1 MRRRKIMILL
11 PGYQILEKL
20 QEGANTILFR
30 GYREADNQLVLMK
43 IPARE
48 HPPFKVIAQLKHE
61 YELAKSLNLQGILSP
76 YQLVSDRQ
84 DVFLVF
90 ENFTGIF
97 LDKYIQSKPIQIGE
111 FLKIA
116 RQLAEILTELHKSKI
131 IHKDIQ
137 PKNIL
142 IDSETE
148 QIKIT
153 DFSIA
158 SLLSREYQ
166 TVSQPGLLEGTL
178 DYMSPEQTGRMN
190 RAIDY
195 RTDFYSLGVTFYQML
210 TGRVPFQAN
219 DSMELVH
226 CHIAKQPLPP
236 HALNPDIPLAVSSIV
251 MKLLSKTAEDRYQSA
266 RGLKIDLET
275 CLKLWQETGKI
286 KRFILGQQD
295 VYGKFQIPQKL
306 YGREAEVATLMAAF
320 ERVAVGE
327 IERELEEISYALGSN
342 YQSQIPNSIA
352 GGSPRTAKSK
362 KDATASPCPI
372 ELMLVSG
379 YAGIGKSSLVYEI
392 HKPIAQKRGYF
403 ISGKFDQFKRN
414 IPYAPLIQAFQ
425 ELIRQILTESSEKI
439 EIWKTKLLQ
448 LLGSNA
454 QVIIDIIP
462 DVELII
468 GSQRPVP
475 QLPPI
480 EAQNRFNLVFKQFVH
495 AFTQKEHPL
504 VLFLDDLQW
513 ADSASL
519 KLIQLILTDSDSHYL
534 FAIGAYRDNEVSP
547 VHPLMLTL
555 ESLKKM
561 GAVVNQIILQPIDVE
576 NLNRLVADSLTCSK
590 ERAKPLSEQ
599 VFQKTRGN
607 PFFAIQFL
615 RSLYDEELLEYNA
628 NEGYWQ
634 CDIAK
639 VKALAVSDNVVEFM
653 AHKLQKLPDNARN
666 VLKMAACIGYQFD
679 LETLSLCYEKSL
691 TETASDLWAA
701 LQEGLVLPLSEIYK
715 FFKFFQDVRSDN
727 HLTDDELS
735 IDYKFLHDRVQQAT
749 YSLIPDVER
758 KAFHLKI
765 GRLLLKNTE
774 PSELEEKIFEIV
786 NNLNQGIEL
795 ITNQSDKNELAS
807 LNLMA
812 ARKAKLSTAYEAT
825 LKYSTVGLELL
836 RESSWQSDYDLTM
849 SLHLEALEA
858 AYLNTKFE
866 RANQL
871 SEFILKKAKTLLE
884 KVKVYELKIPFYYSQ
899 NQVESAI
906 DTALQVL
913 HLLGVFLPQKPSNLS
928 ILRELISTKLIVG
941 NKRIEQL
948 ASLPEMTDPYKLAA
962 MRLLLAIGP
971 AAANANPALYP
982 LVIFKIVKLSLQ
994 YGNSSLSAY
1003 GYCMYGMLLSMMLGD
1018 INSGYQFG
1026 QLGERLLQQF
1036 QAKELQ
1042 AKVNF
1047 LFNIFIRHWREHIR
1061 KTIEPLL
1068 EAFQTGLETGD
1079 IEYACYSLSGS
1090 CQHLI
1095 WSGEHLESVAEIQF
1109 KYLDVLQKYKQ
1120 EVIGDFAKPWHQFV
1134 LNLLDKSPDRCRL
1147 IGDVFDEEQ
1156 KLPVLQEANNKSGM
1170 ALTYL
1175 AKSMLLYLFNDYG
1188 HSVEYARLTENYK
1201 ENIIGTPFLAQH
1213 NFYYSLALLG
1223 LYSSAAKRE
1232 QKQYLKKVAV
1242 HQKQMKKWATYAPCN
1257 FQHKYELVEAETAR
1271 VLGHHV
1277 KAMEYYDRAIQGAR
1291 TQGYIQEE
1299 ALANERAAE
1308 FYFLQGRE
1316 TIAEAYLT
1324 QAYSSYSRWGARAKL
1339 NDLEERYLFLHSRKT
1354 DTNIPAIS
1362 SDASVLDLTTVFKAS
1377 QALSSEIVWSNLLE
1391 KLMDVLIEN
1400 AGAERGVFIVKKDS
1414 QLLIKAEKTLAQ
1426 ESAVLQ
1432 SLPVDTCPHLPVAMI
1447 NYVERT
1453 QEYVVLNDAARE
1465 GLFTGD
1471 SYIISKQTKSIL
1483 CLPIIHQGKLTGI
1496 LYLENNLTAGAFT
1509 PERLEVLKLLTA
1521 QVSISIENAEL
1532 YTDLQAYSQ
1541 ELQIKNTQLQQT
1553 NQKLEA
1559 EIADRKQVEAALRLS
1574 EERFRLAIDR
1584 IPDTFVI
1591 YDAQRRLQFVNS
1603 YGVRLSGYPEDALIG
1618 HTDEELFPPEV
1629 TQHYLPFLQQAVE
1642 TRRSLSAECTI
1653 TLPASGAHTII
1664 VTYVPLL
1671 NERGEIHQIIGI
1683 THDITE
1689 RKLAE
1694 EALYRREQEFKALV
1708 ENSPDII
1715 ARFDRQMR
1723 HVYVNPAI
1731 ERATGIP
1738 SCAFMGKTH
1747 QELEMSDELISY
1759 WQSKIQ
1765 RVFDT
1770 AGDELIEFDLATPTG
1785 MRSYQTH
1792 IVPEYARDGS
1802 VEFVLGVTRDITD
1815 RKQAEAEIKQLNET
1829 LELKVAQRTAQ
1840 LEATNRELDS
1850 FSYSVS
1856 HDLRAPLRHIGGFVN
1871 ALTLQLDR
1879 AGVNKDLKVLHY
1891 LQVIRDSSE
1900 KMAQLIDGLLTLSRI
1915 GRRQLEQTPV
1925 NLKTLVERA
1934 IALVQSPTAKSG
1946 ERAIE
1951 FEIGDL
1957 PTVMGDA
1964 ALLQQVFSNLID
1976 NAVKFSRDRH
1986 PAKIAIGTL
1995 QDGTLFIRD
2004 NGVGFDMNYAD
2015 QLFGAFQRLHSQ
2027 KAFEGTGIGLA
2038 IVQRAI
2044 HRHGGT
2050 IWAESQPDNGA
2061 TFYFTLGQI

>member
-1 MRRRKIMILL
+1 MILL
-11 PGYQILEKL
+11 PGYQITEQL

-30 GYREADNQLVLMK
+30 GYREADNKSVIIKVPTQ
-43 IPARE
+43 E
-48 HPPFKVIAQLKHE
+48 HPPFKVVAQLKHE
-61 YELAKSLNLQGILSP
+61 YEITNHLNFKGILIP
-76 YQLVSDRQ
+76 YELLINELITLLT
-84 DVFLVF
+84 FA
-90 ENFTGIF
+90 NFKGIF
-97 LDKYIQSKPIQIGE
+97 LDEYIKNNIIHIKE
-111 FLKIA
+111 FLTIA
-116 RQLAEILTELHKSKI
+116 QQLADILIELHKNKI
-131 IHKDIQ
+131 IHKNIQ

-142 IDSETE
+142 IAPETG

-153 DFSIA
+153 EFSIA

-236 HALNPDIPLAVSSIV
+236 HELNPDIPLAVSSIV
-251 MKLLSKTAEDRYQSA
+251 MKLLTKTAEDRYQSA
-266 RGLKIDLET
+266 RGLKVDLET
-275 CLKLWQETGKI
+275 CLKMWQATGKI
-286 KRFILGQQD
+286 EPFILGHQD
-295 VYGKFQIPQKL
+295 FYGKFQIPQKL

-320 ERVAVGE
+320 ERVAVGKIGRE
-327 IERELEEISYALGSN
+327 GEGERGRGGEFN
-342 YQSQIPNSIA
+342 TQSSVLNL
-352 GGSPRTAKSK
+352 KSQ
-362 KDATASPCPI
+362 KDATASHCAI
-372 ELMLVSG
+372 EMMLVSG
-379 YAGIGKSSLVYEI
+379 YSGIGKSSLVYEI

-448 LLGSNA
+448 SLGSNG

-462 DVELII
+462 EVELII
-468 GSQRPVP
+468 GSQSPVP
-475 QLPPI
+475 QLPPT
-480 EAQNRFNLVFKQFVH
+480 ESQNRFNLVFKQFIH
-495 AFTQKEHPL
+495 TFTHKEQPL

-519 KLIQLILTDSDSHYL
+519 KIIQLIITDPDSSYL
-534 FAIGAYRDNEVSP
+534 LMIGAYRDNEVSP

-555 ESLKKM
+555 DSIKKA
-561 GAVVNQIILQPIDVE
+561 GARVNQIVLQPIDLE
-576 NLNRLVADSLTCSK
+576 NLNRLVADTLTCSE

-607 PFFAIQFL
+607 PFFATQFL
-615 RSLYDEELLEYNA
+615 RSLYDEELLEYNV

-653 AHKLQKLPDNARN
+653 AHKLQKLPNNAQN

-691 TETASDLWAA
+691 AETAVDLWAA

-715 FFKFFQDVRSDN
+715 FFKFFQDVDSEAN
-727 HLTDDELS
+727 LTSEQLS
-735 IDYKFLHDRVQQAT
+735 INYKFLHDRVQQAT
-749 YSLIPDVER
+749 YSLIPEVER

-765 GRLLLKNTE
+765 GRLLLKNTQ
-774 PSELEEKIFEIV
+774 PSQLEEKIFEIV
-786 NNLNQGIEL
+786 NNLNQGIDL
-795 ITNQSDKNELAS
+795 ITQQSDKDELAS
-807 LNLMA
+807 LNLIA
-812 ARKAKLSTAYEAT
+812 GRKAKLATAYEAT
-825 LKYSTVGLELL
+825 LKYLTVGLELL
-836 RESSWQSDYDLTM
+836 AESSWQSHYDLT
-849 SLHLEALEA
+849 LNIHLEALEA
-858 AYLNTKFE
+858 EYLNTKFE
-866 RANQL
+866 QASQL
-871 SEFILKKAKTLLE
+871 SEIILANANTLLE
-884 KVKVYELKIPFYYSQ
+884 KIKVYELKIPFHYSQ

-913 HLLGVFLPQKPSNLS
+913 KLLGISLPKKPSNLS
-928 ILRELISTKLIVG
+928 ILRELISTKITVG

-982 LVIFKIVKLSLQ
+982 LIVFKIVKLSIQ

-1026 QLGERLLQQF
+1026 QLSERLLQQF
-1036 QAKELQ
+1036 EAKDLQ

-1047 LFNIFIRHWREHIR
+1047 LFNTFIRHWREHIR

-1068 EAFQTGLETGD
+1068 EAFQSGIETGD

-1095 WSGEHLESVAEIQF
+1095 WSGEHLESVAKTQSE
-1109 KYLDVLQKYKQ
+1109 YLDVLQKYKQ
-1120 EVIGDFAKPWHQFV
+1120 EVIGDFAKPWYQLV
-1134 LNLLDKSPDRCRL
+1134 LNLLDKSEDRYRL
-1147 IGDVFDEEQ
+1147 IGEVFDEEQ
-1156 KLPVLQEANNKSGM
+1156 RLPILQEANNKSGM

-1175 AKSMLLYLFNDYG
+1175 AKSILLYLFNDYA
-1188 HSVEYARLTENYK
+1188 HAVEYAQLTENYK

-1213 NFYYSLALLG
+1213 NFYYSLALLA
-1223 LYSSAAKRE
+1223 LYSSAAKSE
-1232 QKQYLKKVAV
+1232 QKQYLKKVAA
-1242 HQKQMKKWATYAPCN
+1242 HQKQMKKWATHASCN
-1257 FQHKYELVEAETAR
+1257 FKHKYELVEAETAR
-1271 VLGHHV
+1271 VLGQNV
-1277 KAMEYYDRAIQGAR
+1277 KAMEYYDRAIQGAK

-1308 FYFLQGRE
+1308 FYFLQGRQ

-1324 QAYSSYSRWGARAKL
+1324 QSYSSYSRWGARAKL
-1339 NDLEERYLFLHSRKT
+1339 KDLEERYLLLRSPKI
-1354 DTNIPAIS
+1354 DTIIPPIS

-1400 AGAERGVFIVKKDS
+1400 AGAERGIFIVKKDAK
-1414 QLLIKAEKTLAQ
+1414 LLIKAEKSVAQ
-1426 ESAVLQ
+1426 EIAVLQ
-1432 SLPVDTCPHLPVAMI
+1432 SISVDTYHELPVTII

-1453 QEYVVLNDAARE
+1453 QDYVVLDNAARE
-1465 GLFTGD
+1465 GLFTAD
-1471 SYIISKQTKSIL
+1471 SYIINKQSKSIL

-1532 YTDLQAYSQ
+1532 YTDLQAYSH
-1541 ELQIKNTQLQQT
+1541 ELQIKNTELQHT
-1553 NQKLEA
+1553 NRKLEA

-1574 EERFRLAIDR
+1574 EERFRLAIDH

-1603 YGVRLSGYPEDALIG
+1603 YGVRLSGYPEEVLIG

-1629 TQHYLPFLQQAVE
+1629 TQHYLPFLQQVVE
-1642 TRRSLSAECTI
+1642 TRRSLSTECTI
-1653 TLPASGAHTII
+1653 ALPASGAHTII

-1708 ENSPDII
+1708 ENSPDIV

-1723 HVYVNPAI
+1723 YVYVNPAI

-1738 SCAFMGKTH
+1738 SSALMGKTH
-1747 QELEMSDELISY
+1747 QELGMSEELIVY
-1759 WQSKIQ
+1759 WQSNLQ

-1770 AGDELIEFDLATPTG
+1770 ACEELIEFDAPSPTG
-1785 MRSYQTH
+1785 IRSYQAH

-1829 LELKVAQRTAQ
+1829 LEIKVAQRTAQ

-1879 AGVNKDLKVLHY
+1879 AGASNDPKVVHY
-1891 LQVIRDSSE
+1891 LQVIRESSE
-1900 KMAQLIDGLLTLSRI
+1900 KMAQLIDGLLTLSRL

-1925 NLKTLVERA
+1925 NLTTLVERA
-1934 IALVQSPTAKSG
+1934 IALVQPPTAKSG

-1951 FEIGDL
+1951 FEVGDL

-1976 NAVKFSRDRH
+1976 NAVKFSRDQQ
-1986 PAKIAIGTL
+1986 PARVAIGTL

-2004 NGVGFDMNYAD
+2004 NGVGFNMDYAD

-2050 IWAESQPDNGA
+2050 IWAESQPENGA

>member
-1 MRRRKIMILL
+1 MRRKIVIPL

-20 QEGANTILFR
+20 QEGAKTILFR
-30 GYREADNQLVLMK
+30 GYREADNKLVILK
-43 IPARE
+43 IPTQE
-48 HPPFKVIAQLKHE
+48 HPSFKVIARLKHE
-61 YELAKSLNLQGILSP
+61 YELTKSLQFKGILMP
-76 YQLVSDRQ
+76 YQLVNYEQ
-84 DVFLVF
+84 KNILIL
-90 ENFTGIF
+90 ENFIGLF
-97 LDKYIQSKPIQIGE
+97 LDKYIQAKTLQIGD
-111 FLKIA
+111 FLKIGQ
-116 RQLAEILTELHKSKI
+116 QLAAILIELHTNKI
-131 IHKDIQ
+131 IHKNIQ
-137 PKNIL
+137 PRNIL
-142 IDSETE
+142 LIPETG

-153 DFSIA
+153 EFSIA

-195 RTDFYSLGVTFYQML
+195 RTDFYALGVTFYQML
-210 TGRVPFQAN
+210 TGRLPFQAN

-236 HALNPDIPLAVSSIV
+236 HELNPDIPLAVSSIV
-251 MKLLSKTAEDRYQSA
+251 MKLLSKMAEDRYQSA
-266 RGLKIDLET
+266 RGLKVDLET
-275 CLKLWQETGKI
+275 CLNLWQETGKI
-286 KRFILGQQD
+286 ESFILGQQD
-295 VYGKFQIPQKL
+295 FYGKFQIPQKL
-306 YGREAEVATLMAAF
+306 YGREAEVATLIAAF
-320 ERVAVGE
+320 ERVATGK
-327 IERELEEISYALGSN
+327 IKRDLEQFSPSL
-342 YQSQIPNSIA
+342 IPNEQSKIQNPLLE
-352 GGSPRTAKSK
+352 SNPRTLKSNEN
-362 KDATASPCPI
+362 ANASHCAI

-379 YAGIGKSSLVYEI
+379 YSGIGKSSLVYEI

-439 EIWKTKLLQ
+439 EIWKAKILQ
-448 LLGSNA
+448 LLNSNA

-462 DVELII
+462 ELELII

-475 QLPPI
+475 QLPPT
-480 EAQNRFNLVFKQFVH
+480 ESQNRFNLVFKQFIH
-495 AFTQKEHPL
+495 AFTQKEQPL

-519 KLIQLILTDSDSHYL
+519 KLIQLIITDQDSQYL
-534 FAIGAYRDNEVSP
+534 LMIGAYRDNEVNP

-555 ESLKKM
+555 DNLKKT
-561 GAVVNQIILQPIDVE
+561 GAIVNQIVLQPIDLE
-576 NLNRLVADSLTCSK
+576 NLNRLVADSLTCSE

-607 PFFAIQFL
+607 PFFATQFL
-615 RSLYDEELLEYNA
+615 RSLYDEELLEYNT
-628 NEGYWQ
+628 NDGYWQ

-653 AHKLQKLPDNARN
+653 AHKLQKLPDDARN
-666 VLKMAACIGYQFD
+666 ALKMAACLGYQFD

-691 TETASDLWAA
+691 AETAADLWPA

-715 FFKFFQDVRSDN
+715 FFKFFQDIESDSN
-727 HLTDDELS
+727 LIDSELS
-735 IDYKFLHDRVQQAT
+735 INYKFLHDRVQQAT

-765 GRLLLKNTE
+765 GRLLLKNTQS
-774 PSELEEKIFEIV
+774 SELEDKLFEIV
-786 NNLNQGIEL
+786 NNLNQGIDL
-795 ITNQSDKNELAS
+795 ITNQSEKNELAS

-812 ARKAKLSTAYEAT
+812 GRKAKLATAYEAT
-825 LKYSTVGLELL
+825 LKYLTVGLELL
-836 RESSWQSDYDLTM
+836 AESSWQSHYDLT
-849 SLHLEALEA
+849 LNIHLEALEA
-858 AYLNTKFE
+858 EYINTKFE
-866 RANQL
+866 RATQL
-871 SEFILKKAKTLLE
+871 SEIILANAKTLLE
-884 KVKVYELKIPFYYSQ
+884 KIKVYELKIPFYYSQ
-899 NQVESAI
+899 NQVQLAI
-906 DTALQVL
+906 DTALEVL
-913 HLLGVFLPQKPSNLS
+913 PMLGVSLSNKPNSLS
-928 ILRELISTKLIVG
+928 ILGELISTKLTMG
-941 NKRIEQL
+941 NKQIEQL

-982 LVIFKIVKLSLQ
+982 LVVFKIVKLSIQ

-1036 QAKELQ
+1036 KAKELH

-1047 LFNIFIRHWREHIR
+1047 LFNTFIRHWREPIR

-1068 EAFQTGLETGD
+1068 EAFQSGLETGD

-1095 WSGEHLESVAEIQF
+1095 WSGEHLESVTKTQSE
-1109 KYLDVLQKYKQ
+1109 YLDVLKKYKQ
-1120 EVIGDFAKPWHQFV
+1120 EVIGDFAKPWHQLV
-1134 LNLLDKSPDRCRL
+1134 LNLLNRCEDRCRL
-1147 IGDVFDEEQ
+1147 IGEAFDEEQ
-1156 KLPVLQEANNKSGM
+1156 RLPVLQDANNKSGM

-1175 AKSMLLYLFNDYG
+1175 AKSILLYLFNDYV
-1188 HSVEYARLTENYK
+1188 HAVEYAQLTDNYK

-1232 QKQYLKKVAV
+1232 QRQYLKKVSSQ
-1242 HQKQMKKWATYAPCN
+1242 QKQMKKWATYAPCN

-1271 VLGHHV
+1271 VLGQNV
-1277 KAMEYYDRAIQGAR
+1277 KAMDYYDRAIQGAKN
-1291 TQGYIQEE
+1291 QGYIQEE

-1316 TIAEAYLT
+1316 AIAEAYLT
-1324 QAYSSYSRWGARAKL
+1324 QAYSSYSRWGAKAKL
-1339 NDLEERYLFLHSRKT
+1339 NDLEERYLLFRSPKT
-1354 DTNIPAIS
+1354 DISIPIITR
-1362 SDASVLDLTTVFKAS
+1362 DASVLDLTTVFKAS

-1400 AGAERGVFIVKKDS
+1400 AGAERGIFIVKKDTK
-1414 QLLIKAEKTLAQ
+1414 LLIKAEKTVTQ
-1426 ESAVLQ
+1426 EIAVLQ
-1432 SLPVDTCPHLPVAMI
+1432 SLPVDACPELPVTII

-1453 QEYVVLNDAARE
+1453 QDYVVLDDAARE
-1465 GLFTGD
+1465 GLFTAD
-1471 SYIISKQTKSIL
+1471 FYIVSKQSKSIL
-1483 CLPIIHQGKLTGI
+1483 CLPIVHQGKLTGI

-1541 ELQIKNTQLQQT
+1541 ELQIKNTELQQT
-1553 NQKLEA
+1553 NRRLEA

-1603 YGVRLSGYPEDALIG
+1603 YGVRLSGYPEDVLIG

-1629 TQHYLPFLQQAVE
+1629 TQHYLPLLQQVVE

-1664 VTYVPLL
+1664 ITYVPLL

-1708 ENSPDII
+1708 ENSPDIV

-1731 ERATGIP
+1731 ERATGMP
-1738 SCAFMGKTH
+1738 SSAFIGKTH
-1747 QELEMSDELISY
+1747 QELGMSEALLCF

-1770 AGDELIEFDLATPTG
+1770 ACDELIEFDLATPTG
-1785 MRSYQTH
+1785 MRSYQAH
-1792 IVPEYARDGS
+1792 IVPEFARDGS

-1829 LELKVAQRTAQ
+1829 LEIKVAQRTAQ

-1879 AGVNKDLKVLHY
+1879 AGANKDPKVVHY
-1891 LQVIRDSSE
+1891 LQVIRESSE
-1900 KMAQLIDGLLTLSRI
+1900 KMAQLIDGLLTLSRL

-1925 NLKTLVERA
+1925 NLTTLVERA
-1934 IALVQSPTAKSG
+1934 IALVEPPTAKTG

-1986 PAKIAIGTL
+1986 PARIAIGTL

-2004 NGVGFDMNYAD
+2004 NGVGFNMEYAD

-2061 TFYFTLGQI
+2061 TFYFTLGQN

>member
-1 MRRRKIMILL
+1 MILL
-11 PGYQILEKL
+11 PGYQITEQL

-30 GYREADNQLVLMK
+30 GYREADNKSVIIKVPTQ
-43 IPARE
+43 E
-48 HPPFKVIAQLKHE
+48 HPPFKVVAQLKHE
-61 YELAKSLNLQGILSP
+61 YEITNHLNFKGILIP
-76 YQLVSDRQ
+76 YELLINELITLLT
-84 DVFLVF
+84 FA
-90 ENFTGIF
+90 NFKGIF
-97 LDKYIQSKPIQIGE
+97 LDEYIKNNIIHIKE
-111 FLKIA
+111 FLTIA
-116 RQLAEILTELHKSKI
+116 QQLADILIELHKNKI
-131 IHKDIQ
+131 IHKNIQ

-142 IDSETE
+142 IAPETG

-153 DFSIA
+153 EFSIA

-236 HALNPDIPLAVSSIV
+236 HELNPDIPLAVSSIV
-251 MKLLSKTAEDRYQSA
+251 MKLLTKTAEDRYQSA
-266 RGLKIDLET
+266 RGLKVDLET
-275 CLKLWQETGKI
+275 CLKMWQATGKI
-286 KRFILGQQD
+286 EPFILGHQD
-295 VYGKFQIPQKL
+295 FYGKFQIPQKL

-320 ERVAVGE
+320 ERVAVGKIGRGGE
-327 IERELEEISYALGSN
+327 GERGRGGEFN
-342 YQSQIPNSIA
+342 TQSSVLNL
-352 GGSPRTAKSK
+352 KSQ
-362 KDATASPCPI
+362 KDATASHCAI
-372 ELMLVSG
+372 EMMLVSG
-379 YAGIGKSSLVYEI
+379 YSGIGKSSLVYEI

-448 LLGSNA
+448 SLGSNG

-462 DVELII
+462 EVELII
-468 GSQRPVP
+468 GSQSPVP
-475 QLPPI
+475 QLPPT
-480 EAQNRFNLVFKQFVH
+480 ESQNRFNLVFKQFIH
-495 AFTQKEHPL
+495 TFTHKEQPL

-519 KLIQLILTDSDSHYL
+519 KIIQLIITDPDSSYL
-534 FAIGAYRDNEVSP
+534 LMIGAYRDNEVSP

-555 ESLKKM
+555 DSIKKA
-561 GAVVNQIILQPIDVE
+561 GASVNQIVLQPIDLE
-576 NLNRLVADSLTCSK
+576 NLNRLVADTLTCSE

-607 PFFAIQFL
+607 PFFATQFL
-615 RSLYDEELLEYNA
+615 RSLYDEELLEYNV

-653 AHKLQKLPDNARN
+653 AHKLQKLPNNAQN

-691 TETASDLWAA
+691 AETAVDLWAA

-715 FFKFFQDVRSDN
+715 FFKFFQDVDSEAN
-727 HLTDDELS
+727 LTSEQLS
-735 IDYKFLHDRVQQAT
+735 INYKFLHDRVQQAT
-749 YSLIPDVER
+749 YSLIPEVER

-765 GRLLLKNTE
+765 GRLLLKNTQ
-774 PSELEEKIFEIV
+774 PSQLEEKIFEIV
-786 NNLNQGIEL
+786 NNLNQGIDL
-795 ITNQSDKNELAS
+795 ITQQSDKDELAS
-807 LNLMA
+807 LNLIA
-812 ARKAKLSTAYEAT
+812 GRKAKLATAYEAT
-825 LKYSTVGLELL
+825 LKYLTVGLELL
-836 RESSWQSDYDLTM
+836 AESSWQSHYDLT
-849 SLHLEALEA
+849 LNIHLEALEA
-858 AYLNTKFE
+858 EYLNTKFE
-866 RANQL
+866 QASQL
-871 SEFILKKAKTLLE
+871 SEIILANANTLLE
-884 KVKVYELKIPFYYSQ
+884 KIKVYELKIPFHYSQ

-913 HLLGVFLPQKPSNLS
+913 KLLGISLPKKPSNLS
-928 ILRELISTKLIVG
+928 ILRELISTKITVG

-982 LVIFKIVKLSLQ
+982 LIVFKIVKLSIQ

-1026 QLGERLLQQF
+1026 QLSERLLQQF
-1036 QAKELQ
+1036 EAKDLQ

-1047 LFNIFIRHWREHIR
+1047 LFNTFIRHWREHIR

-1068 EAFQTGLETGD
+1068 EAFQSGIETGD

-1095 WSGEHLESVAEIQF
+1095 WSGEHLESVAKTQSE
-1109 KYLDVLQKYKQ
+1109 YLDVLQKYKQ
-1120 EVIGDFAKPWHQFV
+1120 EVIGDFAKPWYQLV
-1134 LNLLDKSPDRCRL
+1134 LNLLDKSEDRYRL
-1147 IGDVFDEEQ
+1147 IGEVFDEEQ
-1156 KLPVLQEANNKSGM
+1156 RLPILQEANNKSGM

-1175 AKSMLLYLFNDYG
+1175 AKSILLYLFNNYA
-1188 HSVEYARLTENYK
+1188 HAVEYAQLTENYK

-1213 NFYYSLALLG
+1213 NFYYSLALLA
-1223 LYSSAAKRE
+1223 LYSSAAKSE
-1232 QKQYLKKVAV
+1232 QKQYLKKVAA
-1242 HQKQMKKWATYAPCN
+1242 HQKQMKKWATHASCN
-1257 FQHKYELVEAETAR
+1257 FKHKYELVEAETAR
-1271 VLGHHV
+1271 VLGQNV
-1277 KAMEYYDRAIQGAR
+1277 KAMEYYDRAIQGAK

-1308 FYFLQGRE
+1308 FYFLQGRQ

-1324 QAYSSYSRWGARAKL
+1324 QSYSSYSRWGARAKL
-1339 NDLEERYLFLHSRKT
+1339 KDLEERYLLLRSPKI
-1354 DTNIPAIS
+1354 DTIIPPIS

-1400 AGAERGVFIVKKDS
+1400 AGAERGIFIVKKDAK
-1414 QLLIKAEKTLAQ
+1414 LLIKAEKSVAQ
-1426 ESAVLQ
+1426 EIAVLQ
-1432 SLPVDTCPHLPVAMI
+1432 SISVDTYHELPVTII

-1453 QEYVVLNDAARE
+1453 QDYVVLDNAARE
-1465 GLFTGD
+1465 GLFTAD
-1471 SYIISKQTKSIL
+1471 SYIINKQSKSIL

-1532 YTDLQAYSQ
+1532 YTDLQAYSH
-1541 ELQIKNTQLQQT
+1541 ELQIKNTELQHT
-1553 NQKLEA
+1553 NRKLEA

-1574 EERFRLAIDR
+1574 EERFRLAIDH

-1603 YGVRLSGYPEDALIG
+1603 YGVRLSGYPEEVLIG

-1629 TQHYLPFLQQAVE
+1629 TQHYLPFLQQVVE
-1642 TRRSLSAECTI
+1642 TRRSLSTECTI
-1653 TLPASGAHTII
+1653 ALPASGAHTII

-1708 ENSPDII
+1708 ENSPDIV

-1723 HVYVNPAI
+1723 YVYVNPAI

-1738 SCAFMGKTH
+1738 SSALMGKTH
-1747 QELEMSDELISY
+1747 QELGMSEELIVY
-1759 WQSKIQ
+1759 WQSNLQ

-1770 AGDELIEFDLATPTG
+1770 ACEELIEFDAPSPTG
-1785 MRSYQTH
+1785 IRSYQAH

-1829 LELKVAQRTAQ
+1829 LEIKVAQRTAQ

-1879 AGVNKDLKVLHY
+1879 AGASNDPKVVHY
-1891 LQVIRDSSE
+1891 LQVIRESSE
-1900 KMAQLIDGLLTLSRI
+1900 KMAQLIDGLLTLSRL

-1925 NLKTLVERA
+1925 NLTTLVERA
-1934 IALVQSPTAKSG
+1934 IALVQPPTAKSG

-1951 FEIGDL
+1951 FEVGDL

-1976 NAVKFSRDRH
+1976 NAVKFSRDQQ
-1986 PAKIAIGTL
+1986 PARVAIGTL

-2004 NGVGFDMNYAD
+2004 NGVGFNMDYAD

-2050 IWAESQPDNGA
+2050 IWAESQPENGA